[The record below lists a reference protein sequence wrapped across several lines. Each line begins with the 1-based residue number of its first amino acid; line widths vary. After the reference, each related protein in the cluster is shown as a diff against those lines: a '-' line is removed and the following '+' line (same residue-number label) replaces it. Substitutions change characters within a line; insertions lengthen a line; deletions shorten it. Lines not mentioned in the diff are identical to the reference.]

1 MYSCV
6 KSWLKILNSKEILK
20 YFKLNDNENTSLE
33 NLWDINKTVL
43 WGKFNA
49 VSASIRKG
57 GKYKTTY
64 LNFLLRKLRK
74 EKQF

>member
-1 MYSCV
+1 M
-6 KSWLKILNSKEILK
+6 LILKEILK
-20 YFKLNDNENTSLE
+20 YLKLNDNENISLE
-33 NLWDINKTVL
+33 NLWDINKAVL
-43 WGKFNA
+43 RGKLIALN
-49 VSASIRKG
+49 ASIRNG